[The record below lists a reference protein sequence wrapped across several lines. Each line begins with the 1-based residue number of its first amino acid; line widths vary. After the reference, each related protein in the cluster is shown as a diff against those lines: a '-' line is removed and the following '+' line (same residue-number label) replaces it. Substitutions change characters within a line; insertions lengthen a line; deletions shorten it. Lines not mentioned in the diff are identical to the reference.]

1 MKLEHRSI
9 IERCK
14 REGAFPADVASQLLE
29 HDLVQVVLDQL
40 RGQARP
46 YGDLSESAQ
55 QATIE
60 RVTLGVHTAVQ
71 LAIRVIASNG
81 VKTVPV
87 DVKRV
92 QVDDKSLTV
101 TAKVDGKD
109 PSKHDLVDAAG
120 HLCLL
125 VMAPDDYSEALDDF
139 VPDRDQKD
147 LPLSIKEP
155 TADLLSDQPANP
167 DDSDGEV
174 AQLGTKEDLEAHL
187 AAGKP
192 GAQATVDQ
200 EFGDFSYEDAAQL
213 IVLKA
218 AAKPFKAHWVQS
230 RLAIDSDQ
238 ATTLLLRLLDKGVI
252 ELETEGESALEH
264 SYKVIATL
272 EDVA

>member
-29 HDLVQVVLDQL
+29 HDLVQIVLDQL

-120 HLCLL
+120 HMCLL

-147 LPLSIKEP
+147 LPLHGS
-155 TADLLSDQPANP
+155 DLASGASQDEEDEAPA
-167 DDSDGEV
+167 
-174 AQLGTKEDLEAHL
+174 ALGTAEEL
-187 AAGKP
+187 ATLVNAGRQDFESK
-192 GAQATVDQ
+192 
-200 EFGDFSYEDAAQL
+200 EFGEYTYDEAAQV

-218 AAKPFKAHWVQS
+218 ANGRFEAAWVQS
-230 RLAIDSDQ
+230 RLAIDSEK
-238 ATTLLLRLLDKGVI
+238 ATTLLLRLLDNGVI
-252 ELETEGESALEH
+252 QLEAEGPTALEH
-264 SYKVIATL
+264 SYKV
-272 EDVA
+272 VASLAEVV